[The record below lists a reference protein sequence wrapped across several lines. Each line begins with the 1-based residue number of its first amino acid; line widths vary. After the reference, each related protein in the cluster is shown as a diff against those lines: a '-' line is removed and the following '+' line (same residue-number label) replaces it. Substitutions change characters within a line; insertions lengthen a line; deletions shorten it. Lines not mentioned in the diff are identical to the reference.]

1 MRKLILFLVM
11 LSPVAWGQS
20 ANSSL
25 NLNIPQAPQT
35 YASDQIRAGDL
46 DCRMAIGSS
55 TQMEFGVVGILDQQG
70 YNNSFNS
77 PTYNSQLYGSSGDF
91 MRDVGVYA
99 RITIPIGAPKERLNC
114 NTLYKLELERRRLE
128 VAKLKAE
135 VANLRRL
142 QFEEN

>member
-1 MRKLILFLVM
+1 MRVLLVLCM
-11 LSPVAWGQS
+11 MMVSSVTWGQS
-20 ANSSL
+20 SNSSL

-70 YNNSFNS
+70 NNFN
-77 PTYNSQLYGSSGDF
+77 TQYNSQLYEQNNDF

-114 NTLYKLELERRRLE
+114 NKLYKLELERRALE

-135 VANLRRL
+135 VQQLRRL
-142 QFEEN
+142 QFEGEN

>member
-1 MRKLILFLVM
+1 MRILIVLYMM
-11 LSPVAWGQS
+11 LLSSVVWGQS
-20 ANSSL
+20 SNSSL
-25 NLNIPQAPQT
+25 NLNIPQAPQS

-70 YNNSFNS
+70 NNFN
-77 PTYNSQLYGSSGDF
+77 TQYNSQLYEQNNDF

-114 NTLYKLELERRRLE
+114 NKLYKLELERRALE

-135 VANLRRL
+135 VQQLRRL
-142 QFEEN
+142 QFEGEN

>member
-1 MRKLILFLVM
+1 MRVLLVLCM
-11 LSPVAWGQS
+11 MMVSSVAWGQS
-20 ANSSL
+20 SNSSL

-55 TQMEFGVVGILDQQG
+55 TQMEFGVVGILDQ
-70 YNNSFNS
+70 YNNNGFN
-77 PTYNSQLYGSSGDF
+77 TQYNQLYNQNDDF

-114 NTLYKLELERRRLE
+114 NKLYKLELERRALE

-135 VANLRRL
+135 VQQLRRL
-142 QFEEN
+142 QFEEND

>member
-1 MRKLILFLVM
+1 MRVLLVLCM
-11 LSPVAWGQS
+11 MMVSSVTWGQS
-20 ANSSL
+20 SNSSL

-70 YNNSFNS
+70 TNFN
-77 PTYNSQLYGSSGDF
+77 TQYNSQLYDQNNDF

-114 NTLYKLELERRRLE
+114 NKLYKLELERRALE

-135 VANLRRL
+135 VQQLRRL
-142 QFEEN
+142 QFEGEN

>member
-1 MRKLILFLVM
+1 MRVLLVLCM
-11 LSPVAWGQS
+11 MMVSSVTWGQS
-20 ANSSL
+20 SNSSL
-25 NLNIPQAPQT
+25 NLNIPQAPQS

-70 YNNSFNS
+70 TNFN
-77 PTYNSQLYGSSGDF
+77 TQYNSQLYEQNNDF

-114 NTLYKLELERRRLE
+114 NKLYKLELERRALE

-135 VANLRRL
+135 VQQLRRL
-142 QFEEN
+142 QFEGEN

>member
-1 MRKLILFLVM
+1 MM

-25 NLNIPQAPQT
+25 NLNIPTAPQT
-35 YASDQIRAGDL
+35 YASDQIRAGDS

-77 PTYNSQLYGSSGDF
+77 PTYNPQLYGSSGDF

-142 QFEEN
+142 QFEENQ

>member
-1 MRKLILFLVM
+1 MRILLVLCM
-11 LSPVAWGQS
+11 MMVSSVAWGQS
-20 ANSSL
+20 SNSSL

-55 TQMEFGVVGILDQQG
+55 TQMEFGVVGILDQYG
-70 YNNSFNS
+70 YNNGFNTQYD
-77 PTYNSQLYGSSGDF
+77 PRFQQDDF

-114 NTLYKLELERRRLE
+114 NKLYKLELERRALE

-135 VANLRRL
+135 VQQLRRL
-142 QFEEN
+142 QFEGEN